1 MMRKELI
8 RLLGDGKAGE
18 LEQKNVVKQKQ
29 GGSFRGGA
37 QMGESIKMGSR
48 RAGAQNPQDKIC
60 TKEANSPPPP
70 RFEFLCWETLIK

>member
-29 GGSFRGGA
+29 GGSFRGGHKW
-37 QMGESIKMGSR
+37 ESLLRWALDGRVHKTL
-48 RAGAQNPQDKIC
+48 K
-60 TKEANSPPPP
+60 TKFAPKRPIPPPLP
-70 RFEFLCWETLIK
+70 ALNFFVGKP